1 MAPEK
6 KASELLTFEG
16 NVGTDIIVEMIE
28 MLKATRARNAELE
41 AQNNTLS
48 ELVSILAA
56 QIIKKQGDA

>member
-6 KASELLTFEG
+6 KASAILTFEG
-16 NVGTDIIVEMIE
+16 NVSTDIIVEMIE

-41 AQNNTLS
+41 AQNDTLS

>member
-6 KASELLTFEG
+6 KELLTFEG

-56 QIIKKQGDA
+56 QIIKKQEGA

>member
-41 AQNNTLS
+41 AQNTTLS

-56 QIIKKQGDA
+56 QIIRKQGDA

>member
-1 MAPEK
+1 MVPEK

-28 MLKATRARNAELE
+28 MLKVTRARNAELE

-56 QIIKKQGDA
+56 QIIRKQEAA

>member
-56 QIIKKQGDA
+56 QIIRKQESA

>member
-28 MLKATRARNAELE
+28 MLKTTRARNAELE
-41 AQNNTLS
+41 EQNNTLS

-56 QIIKKQGDA
+56 QIIRKQEGV

>member
-56 QIIKKQGDA
+56 QIIRKQEGA

>member
-6 KASELLTFEG
+6 KASAILTFEG

-28 MLKATRARNAELE
+28 MLIVTRARNAELE

-56 QIIKKQGDA
+56 QVIKKQEAK

>member
-16 NVGTDIIVEMIE
+16 NAGTDILVEMIE
-28 MLKATRARNAELE
+28 MLKATRARNTELE

-56 QIIKKQGDA
+56 QIIKKQEGL

>member
-28 MLKATRARNAELE
+28 MLKATRARIAELE

-56 QIIKKQGDA
+56 QIIRKQEAV

>member
-41 AQNNTLS
+41 AENNTLS
-48 ELVSILAA
+48 ELVGILAA
-56 QIIKKQGDA
+56 QIIRKQVV

>member
-28 MLKATRARNAELE
+28 MLKATRARIAELE

-48 ELVSILAA
+48 ELVDILAA
-56 QIIKKQGDA
+56 QVIKKQEAV